1 MKYGIVKN
9 GKFVL
14 IDEDLQRLKNTLP
27 FMPDLSADQIT
38 GYEESEIEQGYDGNW
53 YEKGQAPQ
61 RPLEEARAAKLAELN
76 AAFESA
82 SKEAH
87 CRSSLGFDIDAD
99 ETANRNVTSLLVAL
113 EATGEQTVPF
123 CAYDNTFHEVT
134 PDQLKT
140 LQLEIIAHARTL
152 YARKWALREAIAAAE
167 TVKELEVI
175 NLFISG
181 END

>member
-1 MKYGIVKN
+1 MIGKKISKTVDDLDDYAVTAEWCNIN
-9 GKFVL
+9 GAV
-14 IDEDLQRLKNTLP
+14 IEDR
-27 FMPDLSADQIT
+27 
-38 GYEESEIEQGYDGNW
+38 GGW
-53 YEKGQAPQ
+53 YEVVGLPE
-61 RPLEEARAAKLAELN
+61 PPEPTVEEVRAEKLAELN
-76 AAFESA
+76 AAFEVA

-99 ETANRNVTSLLVAL
+99 EVANRNVTSLLVAL
-113 EATGEQTVPF
+113 EATGEKTVPF
-123 CAYDNTFHEVT
+123 CAVDNSFHEVT
-134 PDQLKT
+134 TDELKT

-152 YARKWALREAIAAAE
+152 YARKWALREAIAEAQ